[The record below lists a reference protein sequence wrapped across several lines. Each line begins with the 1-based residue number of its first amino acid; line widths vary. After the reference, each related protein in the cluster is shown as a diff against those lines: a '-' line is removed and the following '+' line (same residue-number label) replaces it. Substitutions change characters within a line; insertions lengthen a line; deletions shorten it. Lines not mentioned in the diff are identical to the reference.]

1 MATSKAR
8 TIISL
13 AIIGGAQTFAN
24 ALLLP
29 VGGTIPG
36 VAEVPPGGAVIGTL
50 ASNFNLPGVFVGR
63 VTTFVRQGDPTNPLG
78 GLTFQY
84 RLENFM
90 PSMDGIGR
98 FVANGYLGWQTDA
111 SGQLGSVPVP
121 TIIDRPNNGNRV
133 GFSFF
138 YFGVDNGLVEPG
150 QTTHVVIQTDAP
162 SYKRDIGNVIDGGVV
177 NVEIYSPVPEPAT
190 LAALGIGAVA
200 LIRRKRRS

>member
-8 TIISL
+8 TITALGIF
-13 AIIGGAQTFAN
+13 AGAQALAN
-24 ALLLP
+24 AAFLP

-36 VAEVPPGGAVIGTL
+36 FAEVPPGGAVIGTL
-50 ASNFNLPGVFVGR
+50 VSNYNLPGVFVGR

-84 RLENFM
+84 RLENFAA
-90 PSMDGIGR
+90 SMDGIGR
-98 FVANGYLGWQTDA
+98 FVANGYFGWQTDA

-138 YFGVDNGLVEPG
+138 YFGVDNGLIEPG

-162 SYKRDIGNVIDGGVV
+162 SYKLDIGNVIDGGVV
-177 NVEIYSPVPEPAT
+177 NVDIYAPVPEPAT
-190 LAALGIGAVA
+190 LAALGVGAVA
-200 LIRRKRRS
+200 LIRRRRR